1 MLDCTHG
8 GAPMM
13 SVEVTKLGID
23 LSKAISDV
31 VTSVSLTYAKEVQ
44 GRLQKATPPK
54 PRPGSMVWKSEKQRR
69 FVMAMISQGKIK
81 VPYERG
87 QGNGLRGSQSLNRGY
102 RVDKEGLEAVLYNAA
117 SYAPYVVGDQQA
129 QIHRD
134 RWATAMQVAADIARD
149 GTLDQV
155 VEDALRKAGLS

>member
-1 MLDCTHG
+1 MTFSVDMKNLATNLTHRV
-8 GAPMM
+8 A
-13 SVEVTKLGID
+13 
-23 LSKAISDV
+23 DV
-31 VTSVSLTYAKEVQ
+31 VTTVSLAYAKEVE
-44 GRLQKATPPK
+44 GRLLKATPPK
-54 PRPGSMVWKSEKQRR
+54 PKPGSMVWKSEKQRR
-69 FVMAMISQGKIK
+69 FVMAMIAQGKIK

-129 QIHRD
+129 QIHQG
-134 RWATAMQVAADIARD
+134 RWATAMQIAADIARD

-155 VEDALRKAGLS
+155 TRDAIQKAGLS